1 LADVLRAMLAAT
13 VVAFVAL
20 IVAARSEASRYVAY
34 GVQDDA
40 WLLGGPGTL
49 DERLTKLE
57 ELGVDLVR
65 VNLRWNQIGARRPAR
80 PTSHLDPAYRW
91 TAADVVLEGLREHGI
106 RPVVTLI
113 GSPRWANGGRA
124 PSWAPRSSQ
133 AFGDFAYAASTR
145 YRFVREWVI
154 WNEPN
159 QDWQLRPTSPRTYVD
174 QLLNPAY
181 AALKRADAADRV
193 GGGATA
199 PRGDVSPLAW
209 IRGMRAYGA
218 RFDAYAHNPHPLRPR
233 TEAPLA
239 AVDSIAREVT
249 RLFGVRKRIWLTE
262 FGYQTNPPDRML
274 GISPA
279 QQAQFIGVA
288 AHRAYLTPRVD
299 MLIHFLV
306 RDELDVGRWQSGLYD
321 ITDKPKLAAA
331 AFSLPLAQTNRSG
344 GSATLWG
351 QVRSGTGRQRYRL
364 RIRVGDRWVWGA
376 LRFTDAR
383 GFFTARVAA
392 PRGSWVQLH
401 ADGAYGVALRL
412 R

>member
-1 LADVLRAMLAAT
+1 MLAAT
-13 VVAFVAL
+13 LVAAVAL

-49 DERLTKLE
+49 EERLSRLE
-57 ELGVDLVR
+57 ELGVELVR
-65 VNLRWNQIGARRPAR
+65 VNVRWNQVAARRPTR
-80 PTSHLDPAYRW
+80 PASHADPAYRW
-91 TAADVVLEGLREHGI
+91 TATDLLLEGLHEHGI

-113 GSPRWANGGRA
+113 GTPRWANGGRGPA
-124 PSWAPRSSQ
+124 WAPRSSRTF
-133 AFGDFAYAASTR
+133 ADFAYAASKR
-145 YRFVREWVI
+145 YPFVREWVI

-159 QDWQLRPTSPRTYVD
+159 QDWQLRPTSPGTYVR

-181 AALKRADAADRV
+181 AALKRAGRGDRV

-209 IRGMRAYGA
+209 IRGMRTYGA

-233 TEAPLA
+233 TETPLA
-239 AVDSIAREVT
+239 ALDPIVREVT
-249 RLFGVRKRIWLTE
+249 RRFGVRKRIWLTE
-262 FGYQTNPPDRML
+262 FGYQTNPPDRLL

-279 QQAQFIGVA
+279 QHARFIGVA
-288 AHRAYLTPRVD
+288 AYRAFVTPRVD

-321 ITDKPKLAAA
+321 ITNKPKLAAA
-331 AFSLPLAQTNRSG
+331 AFSLPLAQTGRSG
-344 GSATLWG
+344 GSVMVWG
-351 QVRSGTGRQRYRL
+351 QVRNGIGPREYRL
-364 RIRVGDRWVWGA
+364 RIRVGARWVWGA
-376 LRFTDAR
+376 QQMTDSR
-383 GFFTARVAA
+383 GFFSVRVAA
-392 PRGSWVQLH
+392 PRGSWVQLY
-401 ADGAYGVALRL
+401 ADGAYGVALPL